1 MPKSEVPGG
10 AVDTFE
16 AERLHV
22 VNRLAERFPDLDSTV
37 GAEIVDRTA
46 MATADAKVK
55 SFRALLVEHAAR
67 DELTRLT
74 G

>member
-1 MPKSEVPGG
+1 MKCLVERSTP
-10 AVDTFE
+10 FE

-22 VNRLAERFPDLDSTV
+22 VNRLAERFPDLDLTV
-37 GAEIVDRTA
+37 VEIVDRTA

-67 DELTRLT
+67 DELKRLT